1 MLQRKTWPCASR
13 ARCVWFIG
21 GCVMDTSSHLC
32 SFVPLAVTNMSD
44 NTLCVAGVNPKTNE
58 WIRPVEPGFHC
69 LFGKHLHYFPQN
81 TKVKACFHD
90 VQPRSESDDPYGL
103 HAEDS
108 PIAKQPEIF
117 SVLTPTTKLEILNN
131 VADTNL
137 LDGIGAPGRSMF
149 LVRVK
154 DFRIDL
160 HNESDFR
167 LIYFQGGGTNLTLS
181 RDHLDSNF
189 PFIGISSKGIPC
201 RMRGC
206 ESIRSI
212 RQDGRIIGL
221 AQILATYPH
230 AEVYF
235 AFSLSSLFKDKHWMI
250 LAGIHVVGDEI
261 WL

>member
-1 MLQRKTWPCASR
+1 MGKSQHA
-13 ARCVWFIG
+13 
-21 GCVMDTSSHLC
+21 C

-44 NTLCVAGVNPKTNE
+44 STLCVAGVNPETNK

-69 LFGKHLHYFPQN
+69 LFENHLHYFPQN
-81 TKVKACFHD
+81 TKVKACFHAA
-90 VQPRSESDDPYGL
+90 QPRPESDDPYGL

-108 PIAKQPEIF
+108 PITERPEIL
-117 SVLTPTTKLEILNN
+117 SVLAATTKLEILNN

-137 LDGIGAPGRSMF
+137 LNEVGVPGRSMF

-154 DFRIDL
+154 DLKIDL

-167 LIYFQGGGTNLTLS
+167 LIYFQGGDTNLTLF

-189 PFIGISSKGIPC
+189 PSIGISSKGIPC

-206 ESIRSI
+206 NEFIRSI
-212 RQDGRIIGL
+212 REDGHIIGM
-221 AQILATYPH
+221 AQILAPH
-230 AEVYF
+230 PDVEVYF
-235 AFSLSSLFKDKHWMI
+235 AFSLSGLFEGKHWMI
-250 LAGIHVVGDEI
+250 LAGIHVVGEEI